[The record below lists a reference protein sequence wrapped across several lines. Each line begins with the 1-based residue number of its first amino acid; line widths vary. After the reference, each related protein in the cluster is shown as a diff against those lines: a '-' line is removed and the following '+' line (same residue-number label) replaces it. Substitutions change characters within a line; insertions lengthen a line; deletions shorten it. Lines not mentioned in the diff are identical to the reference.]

1 MQFDT
6 RTRRWGRTVAA
17 LVMALLG
24 VGILAANIVEVVQGD
39 DRISE
44 LRAHGRRVPGDAS
57 VLTACSTGR
66 TTSCST
72 SAVWLSF
79 RDAKGLPQFTAESR
93 LAHALYVPSGERDA
107 EGHVHTTVVYDPADP
122 DDAQAAG
129 VLHWNAWDLIEH
141 RWLPFTIG
149 LVLALAGSVALVDGG
164 GDARRP

>member
-1 MQFDT
+1 
-6 RTRRWGRTVAA
+6 
-17 LVMALLG
+17 MALLG

-57 VLTACSTGR
+57 VLTVCSTGR
-66 TTSCST
+66 TSSCST

-79 RDAKGLPQFTAESR
+79 PDAKGLPRFTAETR

-149 LVLALAGSVALVDGG
+149 AGLAVAGSVALVHRG
-164 GDARRP
+164 GDERRP